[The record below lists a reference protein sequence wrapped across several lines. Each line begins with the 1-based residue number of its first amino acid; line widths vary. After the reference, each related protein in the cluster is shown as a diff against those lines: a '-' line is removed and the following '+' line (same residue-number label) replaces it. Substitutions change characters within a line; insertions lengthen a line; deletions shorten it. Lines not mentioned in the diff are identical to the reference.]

1 VIYTVQDILK
11 MLEQLKDEELKEFK
25 WHLKNSD
32 IGEHLPC
39 IPSSRLEKTD
49 MWDLVDLMLQTYNQ
63 QSVEVTKRVFKKIKR
78 NDLVQMLLNKTTEV
92 VKSLNMIKYHCVLI
106 SQQRNT

>member
-1 VIYTVQDILK
+1 MVKSYRCVYSLSIHQVKTITKVREDILK

-78 NDLVQMLLNKTTEV
+78 NDLVQMLLN
-92 VKSLNMIKYHCVLI
+92 SSSGN
-106 SQQRNT
+106 